1 MIKKRRG
8 SAKAALGQQ
17 KAELRRSARGKRFIG
32 DDTGAA
38 EARQAERAKVLQMQ
52 AAARAAAARAREAD
66 HREHEAELRERQ
78 SRWVVAGHLVRDAS
92 RLARTVAGLPLR
104 VASAAASVPIRFV
117 SAMWLRPRE
126 A

>member
-17 KAELRRSARGKRFIG
+17 KAELRRSAKGKRFIG
-32 DDTGAA
+32 DDSGAA

-52 AAARAAAARAREAD
+52 LAARAAAARARETD
-66 HREHEAELRERQ
+66 EHERQ
-78 SRWVVAGHLVRDAS
+78 HDDGEHRSRWVVAGHLVRDTT

-104 VASAAASVPIRFV
+104 VASAAASVPLRFF